1 MVTSFTHVPLV
12 DSMNS
17 LHAIHHSTL
26 ILSLKLLIPN
36 ITVVIQRGWM
46 ALLAQR
52 CDFHMFLFIYKALT
66 GKLPNCL
73 SSLTVESTNTYI
85 SCSSEWLQLKKSPK
99 SLLTWGDL
107 PSFLAS

>member
-1 MVTSFTHVPLV
+1 MVTSFTCVPLV
-12 DSMNS
+12 DSMYS
-17 LHAIHHSTL
+17 LHAINHSTL
-26 ILSLKLLIPN
+26 ILSLSPPIPN
-36 ITVVIQRGWM
+36 ITVVVQHGWM

-66 GKLPNCL
+66 GKLPNCI
-73 SSLTVESTNTYI
+73 SSLTVQSTNTYI

-99 SLLTWGDL
+99 SLLSWGDL